1 MRRLLLVAAVLLG
14 AVAASKP
21 PLDTLGIPP
30 QDEAYYKGGVIKCR
44 DGSGRFTRDKLN
56 DDFCDCPDGTDEP
69 GTSACPEGK
78 FYCKNAGHTPI
89 TIFSSRVNDGIC
101 DCCDGSDEYDS
112 NVTCKNTCWEAGKA
126 AREKLKKKVAT
137 YKSGVVIRKQEV
149 EKAKEAY
156 AKDEVELAKLKGEEK
171 ILQGLVD
178 KLKEQKKLIE
188 KAEEE
193 ERLRKEKEEKRIK
206 EEADKLAAAEK
217 KATDSSQ
224 SVDSKETNEHVKQD
238 ESKVADQHELA
249 TEHDDHVPESE
260 TSVEQHGSESQDD
273 GSIEAVTVH
282 DTAAK
287 ESAASTEEQ
296 DPSADNPEG
305 LSREELG
312 RLVASRWTGENV
324 NDVNKDD
331 KKGHEDEPEIPEPAE
346 EALENELEVPEPAEE
361 NYGGY
366 HSEIEDDRHKYDDE
380 DFDHE
385 SEDEYVSDHDEHVHS
400 YKSDDDQKHDQP
412 SDLTTSG
419 KASWMD
425 RVQQTV
431 QNVLQKF
438 NFFKT
443 PVDLSEASRV
453 RKEYDDASSKLSKIQ
468 SKIST
473 LTEKLKHDFGKEK
486 EFYSFYDQCFE
497 SKEGKYTYKVC
508 PYKKAS
514 QAEGHSSTNLGRW
527 DKFEESYRVMQ
538 FTNGDKCWN
547 GPDRSLKVRLRCGLG
562 NELNDVDEPSR
573 CEYVAVLSTP
583 ALCVEEKLKE
593 LQNKLDASLKQP
605 GHDEL

>member
-1 MRRLLLVAAVLLG
+1 MRVLLVAALFLC
-14 AVAASKP
+14 ASAAAASKP

-30 QDEAYYKGGVIKCR
+30 QDEAYYGGGVIKCR
-44 DGSGRFTRDKLN
+44 DGSGKFSRDQLN

-126 AREKLKKKVAT
+126 ARDKLKKKIAT
-137 YKSGVVIRKQEV
+137 YKSGVVIRNKEV
-149 EKAKEAY
+149 ERAKEAF
-156 AKDEVELAKLKGEEK
+156 AKDETELAKLKGEEK
-171 ILQGLVD
+171 ILKGLVD
-178 KLKEQKKLIE
+178 KLKEQKRLIE

-193 ERLRKEKEEKRIK
+193 ERLKKEEEKRIK
-206 EEADKLAAAEK
+206 EEAEK
-217 KATDSSQ
+217 KATVEKEAQDASHE
-224 SVDSKETNEHVKQD
+224 VGSKETDPPVKED
-238 ESKVADQHELA
+238 ESKVAEQHDGHA
-249 TEHDDHVPESE
+249 TDHVPESGI
-260 TSVEQHGSESQDD
+260 SDEQHGSESQDD
-273 GSIEAVTVH
+273 SGIVDELPL
-282 DTAAK
+282 K
-287 ESAASTEEQ
+287 ESAPTLEQ
-296 DPSADNPEG
+296 DPSSDNPEG

-312 RLVASRWTGENV
+312 RIVASRWTGESV
-324 NDVNKDD
+324 NDVSKDN
-331 KKGHEDEPEIPEPAE
+331 KKGHEDDHEIPEPAE
-346 EALENELEVPEPAEE
+346 AAVEDELEIPEPAEE
-361 NYGGY
+361 NYGSY
-366 HSEIEDDRHKYDDE
+366 HSDVEDDRHKYDDE

-385 SEDEYVSDHDEHVHS
+385 SEDEYVDDHDDHVES
-400 YKSDDDQKHDQP
+400 YKSDDDQKGEHH
-412 SDLTTSG
+412 SDLT
-419 KASWMD
+419 ASEHSSWLD
-425 RVQQTV
+425 KIHQTV

-473 LTEKLKHDFGKEK
+473 LTEKLKQDFGKDK

-497 SKEGKYTYKVC
+497 TKEGKYTYKVC
-508 PYKKAS
+508 AYKKAT

-538 FTNGDKCWN
+538 FSNGDKCWN
-547 GPDRSLKVRLRCGLG
+547 GPDRSLKVRLRCGLS

-583 ALCVEEKLKE
+583 ALCIEDKLKE
-593 LQNKLDASLKQP
+593 LQNKLDAMSSKQP